1 MTLTAED
8 PGLTAYAETDPSD
21 APDLQ
26 DSTTFQCVSFS
37 LNKETFAFPV
47 DRVQEIIRVPAT
59 VKVPMTPPALIGL
72 TNLRGVVLPI
82 VDLRRAIGLE
92 EVTYDDAS
100 RVMVIHAADTFGLV
114 VDRVAQVLN
123 VPQDKVEPADA
134 VEKTMHTDLLKGV
147 IKNFGNEELIQL
159 IDPDTVLARHFPP
172 AAEGRASHLAS
183 AMSAAQ
189 VEVED
194 TAEDDVVQLVSV
206 TLDDE
211 EYAFNLG
218 EVDEIVR
225 VPAQIARVPGT
236 SAEVIGLINLRNRLL
251 PLVSLRECFGLAAQ
265 AQSDSNRVV
274 ILSMRDKDGADM
286 RIGVV
291 VDRVREVLRV
301 SASVQDK
308 VPAGMNRAR
317 REEIEA
323 ICKLEDG
330 KRLVSVLSP
339 AALFDG
345 VSLKE
350 ALAQAAEQ
358 AEATSDMDED
368 DMAQDNSEAEEIQM
382 VVYNLDG
389 EDYGVDIHQVQEII
403 RVPERLVKVPR
414 APATVE
420 GVINLRGM
428 VLPVVEMRRR
438 FGLDTIER
446 NDRQRILVLNV
457 NDTRTG
463 YIVDSVTEVLRVP
476 NSALDV
482 PPRLS
487 EEADR
492 LVGRVA
498 NFDGGNRM
506 VLVLEAAALL
516 ADENI
521 PDDLTATMPREL
533 AAEAAS

>member
-1 MTLTAED
+1 
-8 PGLTAYAETDPSD
+8 
-21 APDLQ
+21 
-26 DSTTFQCVSFS
+26 
-37 LNKETFAFPV
+37 
-47 DRVQEIIRVPAT
+47 
-59 VKVPMTPPALIGL
+59 
-72 TNLRGVVLPI
+72 
-82 VDLRRAIGLE
+82 
-92 EVTYDDAS
+92 
-100 RVMVIHAADTFGLV
+100 
-114 VDRVAQVLN
+114 
-123 VPQDKVEPADA
+123 
-134 VEKTMHTDLLKGV
+134 
-147 IKNFGNEELIQL
+147 
-159 IDPDTVLARHFPP
+159 
-172 AAEGRASHLAS
+172 
-183 AMSAAQ
+183 
-189 VEVED
+189 
-194 TAEDDVVQLVSV
+194 
-206 TLDDE
+206 
-211 EYAFNLG
+211 
-218 EVDEIVR
+218 
-225 VPAQIARVPGT
+225 
-236 SAEVIGLINLRNRLL
+236 
-251 PLVSLRECFGLAAQ
+251 
-265 AQSDSNRVV
+265 
-274 ILSMRDKDGADM
+274 
-286 RIGVV
+286 
-291 VDRVREVLRV
+291 
-301 SASVQDK
+301 
-308 VPAGMNRAR
+308 
-317 REEIEA
+317 
-323 ICKLEDG
+323 
-330 KRLVSVLSP
+330 
-339 AALFDG
+339 
-345 VSLKE
+345 
-350 ALAQAAEQ
+350 
-358 AEATSDMDED
+358 
-368 DMAQDNSEAEEIQM
+368 NSEAEEIQM

-521 PDDLTATMPREL
+521 PEDLTDTMPSEL

>member
-8 PGLTAYAETDPSD
+8 PGLNALADTDPSD
-21 APDLQ
+21 APDML
-26 DSTTFQCVSFS
+26 DNSTFQCVSFS

-47 DRVQEIIRVPAT
+47 DRVQEIIRVPST

-100 RVMVIHAADTFGLV
+100 RVMVIHASDTFGLV

-172 AAEGRASHLAS
+172 AEEGRASHLAS
-183 AMSAAQ
+183 AMAAAQ
-189 VEVED
+189 
-194 TAEDDVVQLVSV
+194 TAPEGETEDDVVQLVSV

-236 SAEVIGLINLRNRLL
+236 SSEVIGLINLRNRLL
-251 PLVSLRECFGLAAQ
+251 PLVSLRECFGLEAQ
-265 AQSDSNRVV
+265 PQSDSNRVV
-274 ILSMRDKDGADM
+274 ILRMQDQDGGEM

-301 SASVQDK
+301 SSSVQDK
-308 VPAGMNRAR
+308 VPAGMNRDR
-317 REEIEA
+317 RDEIEA
-323 ICKLEDG
+323 ICKLEEG

-345 VSLKE
+345 VSIKE

-358 AEATSDMDED
+358 DGSNADTDED

-521 PDDLTATMPREL
+521 PEDLTDTMPSEL

>member
-8 PGLTAYAETDPSD
+8 PGLNALADTDPSD
-21 APDLQ
+21 APDML
-26 DSTTFQCVSFS
+26 DNSTFQCVSFS

-47 DRVQEIIRVPAT
+47 DRVQEIIRVPST

-100 RVMVIHAADTFGLV
+100 RVMVIHASDTFGLV

-159 IDPDTVLARHFPP
+159 IDPDTVLAHHFPP
-172 AAEGRASHLAS
+172 AEEGRASHLAS
-183 AMSAAQ
+183 AMAAAQ
-189 VEVED
+189 
-194 TAEDDVVQLVSV
+194 TAPEGETEDDVVQLVSV

-236 SAEVIGLINLRNRLL
+236 SSEVIGLINLRNRLL
-251 PLVSLRECFGLAAQ
+251 PLVSLRECFGLEAQ
-265 AQSDSNRVV
+265 PQSDSNRVV
-274 ILSMRDKDGADM
+274 ILRMQDQDGGEM

-301 SASVQDK
+301 SSSVQDK
-308 VPAGMNRAR
+308 VPAGMNRDR

-323 ICKLEDG
+323 ICKLEEG

-345 VSLKE
+345 VSIKE

-358 AEATSDMDED
+358 DGSNADTDED

-521 PDDLTATMPREL
+521 PEDLTDTMPSEL